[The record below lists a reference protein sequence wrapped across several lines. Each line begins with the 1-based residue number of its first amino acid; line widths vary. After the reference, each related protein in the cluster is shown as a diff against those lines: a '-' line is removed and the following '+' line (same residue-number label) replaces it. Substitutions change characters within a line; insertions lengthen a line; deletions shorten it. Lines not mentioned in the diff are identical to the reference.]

1 MAARSYCA
9 ADRLAAMPIPILQ
22 ILVCTNDRGPDAPR
36 PSCAQ
41 RGSQALYLKLK
52 DLARERGLRDEVLV
66 TKTGCLRRCSHG
78 VTVVAWPG
86 NRWHG
91 GVPVERA
98 HELLDA
104 LLAGETLPE
113 LVMPDGPWE

>member
-1 MAARSYCA
+1 
-9 ADRLAAMPIPILQ
+9 MPLPDLQ
-22 ILVCTNDRGPDAPR
+22 ILVCTNDRGAEAPK

-41 RGSQALYLKLK
+41 RGSQDLYLRLK
-52 DLARERGLRDEVLV
+52 DLLRERGLRDAVLV
-66 TKTGCLRRCSHG
+66 SRTGCLRRCSHG
-78 VTVVAWPG
+78 ITVVAWPG